1 MANEI
6 ERKFFINSIDIPD
19 EILAEITHSG
29 THIFIRQG
37 YLSVDDPE
45 ERVREKTYPDG
56 KTVYVRTIKS
66 GSGLSREENE
76 WDISQEEFE
85 DAWEKTEGK
94 RVEKTRYKYP
104 MVGGL
109 VAEID
114 FYSND
119 LIGLVTAEVEFPDLR
134 SAQAF
139 VPPKWFRKDV
149 TEDSRFK
156 NKNLAINGRPD
167 I

>member
-1 MANEI
+1 MNEI
-6 ERKFFINSIDIPD
+6 ERKFYINSFDVPD
-19 EILAEITHSG
+19 EILAELVHSG
-29 THIFIRQG
+29 NHTFIRQG
-37 YLSVDDPE
+37 YIRVDDPE
-45 ERVREKTYPDG
+45 ERVREKVSASGT
-56 KTVYVRTIKS
+56 KSYVRTIKT

-85 DAWEKTEGK
+85 KAWEKTEGR

-109 VAEID
+109 VAEVD

-134 SAQAF
+134 SAQEF

-149 TEDSRFK
+149 TDDPKFK
-156 NKNLAINGRPD
+156 NKSLAVNGRPV

>member
-1 MANEI
+1 MVNEI
-6 ERKFFINSIDIPD
+6 ERKFFIDSFDIPD
-19 EILAEITHSG
+19 EILAELVHSG
-29 THIFIRQG
+29 NHVFIRQG
-37 YLSVDDPE
+37 YLSTGDPE

-66 GSGLSREENE
+66 GSGLVRSEDETE
-76 WDISQEEFE
+76 ISQEEFE
-85 DAWEKTEGK
+85 EVWEKTEGK

-134 SAQAF
+134 SAKEF

-149 TEDSRFK
+149 TDDCRFK
-156 NKNLAINGRPD
+156 NKNLATNGRPV